1 MKKFKWE
8 RKKKLNEFSVSCWKM
23 TTSWKFPI
31 TSILKKGS
39 RILSGDRLLGS
50 NSYLKQ
56 SRLLTWSFLSSFSRI
71 NSPLLQPKNSI
82 PIRKHYTYLAWSSL
96 REHPVFSA
104 LVSSFTRGGRKAT
117 TGNTSAVRR
126 LTHFLTRWNREYT
139 IQYLV
144 IKQKTSS
151 SLKSWFTS
159 EKEHADHGVPPFT
172 FDSFFINKRY
182 C

>member
-1 MKKFKWE
+1 MNSLLVVGKWRHLE
-8 RKKKLNEFSVSCWKM
+8 NFLLLRYWKREAGAYQVIG
-23 TTSWKFPI
+23 SW
-31 TSILKKGS
+31 
-39 RILSGDRLLGS
+39 GS
-50 NSYLKQ
+50 NSLSKAIETLDMEFPFIFSQ
-56 SRLLTWSFLSSFSRI
+56 S

-96 REHPVFSA
+96 REHPVFLA

-117 TGNTSAVRR
+117 IGNTSAVRM

-144 IKQKTSS
+144 IKRKTSS

>member
-31 TSILKKGS
+31 TSIL
-39 RILSGDRLLGS
+39 

-56 SRLLTWSFLSSFSRI
+56 SRLLTWSFLSSFSHI

-82 PIRKHYTYLAWSSL
+82 SIRKHYTYLAWSSL

-104 LVSSFTRGGRKAT
+104 LVSSFTCGGRKAT

-144 IKQKTSS
+144 IKRKTSS
-151 SLKSWFTS
+151 TLKSWFTS

>member
-1 MKKFKWE
+1 MNSLLVVGKWRHLE
-8 RKKKLNEFSVSCWKM
+8 NFLLLRYWKREAGSYQVIG
-23 TTSWKFPI
+23 SW
-31 TSILKKGS
+31 
-39 RILSGDRLLGS
+39 GS
-50 NSYLKQ
+50 NSLSKAIE
-56 SRLLTWSFLSSFSRI
+56 TPDMGFLSSFSPI

-144 IKQKTSS
+144 IKRKTSS

-159 EKEHADHGVPPFT
+159 EKEHTDHGVPPFT